1 MDALFEPI
9 ADTTGASVDQIKLI
23 FCLLFSYPLGSVY
36 IRIPASRPELKHIFS
51 LAITFFYLML
61 VLQLYVG
68 TIQLLIS
75 VSGAYYLAQKVQTS
89 RMPWLVFLFTMS
101 HLTINHI
108 IRTLDQYAGGYE
120 SIEISG
126 PQMVLT
132 MKLTTFAWNV
142 FDGRRPA
149 EELDKWQ
156 TEQRIEDYPSALE
169 FFGYAFYFPGFL
181 VGPYLTFNE
190 YRALVSGSLYQAAEK
205 REEDEL
211 SFSDPMPQR
220 LVPRG
225 RKRVA
230 FRKMIVGLL
239 FLGAYVVF
247 YPEANF
253 HLTIEDEFEAKRLF
267 SRILF
272 LQFCGFFER
281 VKYYA
286 VWTLTEGASIQT
298 GLGFTGY
305 TTTGGTR
312 WEGAANVDIW
322 NIEFA
327 PNLKILLDSWNMKT
341 NVWLRECVYKRL
353 TPKGKKPGFRSS
365 LATFATSAFWHGIAP
380 GYYLTFFFFA
390 FVQTTGRLARTYL
403 RPLVLPANYVASRG
417 APPPPQTT
425 LKQVYDYLGIICT
438 VMITNYGT
446 IPFMLLTIDDS
457 FVAWNNVAWY
467 GHFLIGGGL
476 VFFYFGG
483 TIIIQEIQFMRR
495 KAAGHRQQRE
505 ELNRL
510 VQTGSIT
517 PTTLSRAPTLPPL
530 DEAAQEIEKELMRAG
545 KGKLKE

>member
-1 MDALFEPI
+1 MDALFEPV
-9 ADTTGASVDQIKLI
+9 ADATGASIDQIKLI
-23 FCLLFSYPLGSVY
+23 FCLLFSYPLGSFY
-36 IRIPASRPELKHIFS
+36 IRIPASHPELKHIFS
-51 LAITFFYLML
+51 IAVTCFYLIP
-61 VLQLYVG
+61 VLQLYG
-68 TIQLLIS
+68 GAIQLLFS
-75 VSGAYYLAQKVQTS
+75 VAGTYYLAQKVQS
-89 RMPWLVFLFTMS
+89 QRMPWLVFIFTMG
-101 HLTINHI
+101 HLTISHI
-108 IRTLDQYAGGYE
+108 IRTLDEAGYE
-120 SIEISG
+120 KMEISG

-142 FDGRRPA
+142 LDGRRPA

-156 TEQRIEDYPSALE
+156 TEQRVVEYPSLLE
-169 FFGYAFYFPGFL
+169 FLGYAFYFPGFL

-190 YRALVSGSLYQAAEK
+190 YRALVSGSLYKAAEK
-205 REEDEL
+205 REDESRAL
-211 SFSDPMPQR
+211 DRMPQR

-230 FRKMIVGLL
+230 FRKMIVGLM

-253 HLTIEDEFEAKRLF
+253 HLTIEDEFEAKRLI
-267 SRILF
+267 SRIIF
-272 LQFCGFFER
+272 LQFCGFCER

-305 TTTGGTR
+305 TKTGGTR

-327 PNLKILLDSWNMKT
+327 PNLKVLLDSWNMKT
-341 NVWLRECVYKRL
+341 NVWLRECVYKRV

-380 GYYLTFFFFA
+380 GYYLSFFFFA
-390 FVQTTGRLARTYL
+390 FVQTAGRLARAYL
-403 RPLVLPANYVASRG
+403 RPLVLPPTYVPSRD

-425 LKQVYDYLGIICT
+425 MKQLYDYLGIIIT
-438 VMITNYGT
+438 VSLTNYGT
-446 IPFMLLTIDDS
+446 LPFMLLTIDDS

-467 GHFLIGGGL
+467 GHFLVGGAL
-476 VFFYFGG
+476 AFFYLGG
-483 TIIIQEIQFMRR
+483 TTIIREIQEMRIKEDGIR
-495 KAAGHRQQRE
+495 KQRE

-510 VQTGSIT
+510 VQTGAIT
-517 PTTLSRAPTLPPL
+517 PSSSTRAHTLPPL
-530 DEAAQEIEKELMRAG
+530 DEAAQELEREFHMGERK
-545 KGKLKE
+545 

>member
-1 MDALFEPI
+1 MDAFFEPV
-9 ADTTGASVDQIKLI
+9 ADATGASIDQIKLI

-36 IRIPASRPELKHIFS
+36 IRLPASRPEFKHIFS
-51 LAITFFYLML
+51 IAIAFFYLVP

-68 TIQLLIS
+68 VIQLIIS
-75 VSGAYYLAQKVQTS
+75 VGGTYYITQKVQTS
-89 RMPWLVFLFTMS
+89 RMPWIVFLFTMG

-108 IRTLDQYAGGYE
+108 IRTFDDSGYDT
-120 SIEISG
+120 IEISG

-142 FDGRRPA
+142 VDGRRPA

-156 TEQRIEDYPSALE
+156 TEHRVVDYPSILE
-169 FFGYAFYFPGFL
+169 FLGYTFYFPGFL
-181 VGPYLTFNE
+181 VGPFLTFNE
-190 YRALVSGSLYQAAEK
+190 YRALVSGSLYKAAEK
-205 REEDEL
+205 SEEERRALDNL
-211 SFSDPMPQR
+211 PRR

-230 FRKMIVGLL
+230 FRKMLVGLA

-247 YPEANF
+247 YPEFNF
-253 HLTIEDEFEAKRLF
+253 HLTVEDEFENRRLL
-267 SRILF
+267 SRIIF

-286 VWTLTEGASIQT
+286 IWTLTEGASIQT

-305 TTTGGTR
+305 TKTGGTL

-322 NIEFA
+322 NIEFS
-327 PNLKILLDSWNMKT
+327 PNCKVLLDSWNMKT
-341 NVWLRECVYKRL
+341 NVWLRECVYKRV
-353 TPKGKKPGFRSS
+353 TPKGKKPGFKSS

-390 FVQTTGRLARTYL
+390 FVQTTARLARTYL
-403 RPLVLPANYVASRG
+403 RPIVLPANYVSRRD

-425 LKQVYDYLGIICT
+425 AKQIYDYLGIIAT
-438 VMITNYGT
+438 VSLTNYGT
-446 IPFMLLTIDDS
+446 LPFMLLGIDDS
-457 FVAWNNVAWY
+457 FVGWNNVAWY

-476 VFFYFGG
+476 VFFYCGG
-483 TIIIQEIQFMRR
+483 CIIIQEIQEVRI
-495 KAAGHRQQRE
+495 KEAGIKKQRE

-510 VQTGSIT
+510 VQSGSVT
-517 PTTLSRAPTLPPL
+517 PTRFSRAPTLPPL
-530 DEAAQEIEKELMRAG
+530 DEAAQELERELRGEKSE
-545 KGKLKE
+545 